1 MQKEF
6 AIEQAKLDDFSR
18 EKSREVTRAVSLAS
32 CHSFRAILS
41 AIAAE
46 LLLLPYRPYPT
57 ISFQLWI
64 GAILD

>member
-6 AIEQAKLDDFSR
+6 AIEQAKLEDFTR
-18 EKSREVTRAVSLAS
+18 EKSREITRTIPLAS

-64 GAILD
+64 GAILN